1 MKYQGFIAVA
11 LLATLAQA
19 KEPKPFQSGT
29 LMQMDSVKCGVDE
42 NSGKSVAGELIGT
55 DSGHK
60 KTHELL
66 CQEYVLQTDHI
77 VYRIRPKDDKHPALL
92 PVGGKAQFRMD
103 KDKLVLRME
112 DMDNKDRDYIVV
124 SMTPRPAAET
134 ASK

>member
-1 MKYQGFIAVA
+1 
-11 LLATLAQA
+11 
-19 KEPKPFQSGT
+19 
-29 LMQMDSVKCGVDE
+29 MQMDSVKCGVDE